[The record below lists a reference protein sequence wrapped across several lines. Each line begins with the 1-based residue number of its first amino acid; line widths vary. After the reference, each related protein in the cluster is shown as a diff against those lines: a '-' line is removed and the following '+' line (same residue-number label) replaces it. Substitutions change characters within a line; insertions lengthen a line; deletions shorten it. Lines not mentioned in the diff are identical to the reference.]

1 MHVLKANLYF
11 RKVEVRNMVN
21 FGQMAIL
28 TINET
33 KSVHE
38 VMVRKAIRK
47 IKKEK

>member
-1 MHVLKANLYF
+1 MHILNNLNF
-11 RKVEVRNMVN
+11 WKVEERNMVN

-38 VMVRKAIRK
+38 VMVRKAVRKIRK
-47 IKKEK
+47 EK